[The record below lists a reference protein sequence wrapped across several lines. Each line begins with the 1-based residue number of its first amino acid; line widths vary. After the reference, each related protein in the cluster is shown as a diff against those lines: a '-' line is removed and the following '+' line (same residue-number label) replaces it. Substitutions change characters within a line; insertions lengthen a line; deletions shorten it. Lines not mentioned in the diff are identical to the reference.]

1 MYLFNMPFHYSIFAL
16 IFHPTFRKPLLYFQN
31 PHKPSK
37 YKHFHPFYTS
47 KNLPYLPII
56 KTKYNHTFKTKFAS
70 KDKIDISIHLIANRN
85 HQKKM
90 LFFLR
95 LHLLHIHV
103 TTSFSFLAAIFFMC
117 MTKICLIVHFL
128 VITCNPNLPLLLPCF
143 HNN

>member
-1 MYLFNMPFHYSIFAL
+1 MHTGFDFSLNLSNNLNFRLF
-16 IFHPTFRKPLLYFQN
+16 LLYFQN
-31 PHKPSK
+31 SHKPSK
-37 YKHFHPFYTS
+37 YKHSHHFHTP
-47 KNLPYLPII
+47 KKLPYLPII
-56 KTKYNHTFKTKFAS
+56 NKIHHTFKTKFAS

-128 VITCNPNLPLLLPCF
+128 VITCNPKIYNKV
-143 HNN
+143 